1 MHKYRQFAGAIGIA
15 VFAALTSGMGAGTTL
30 AGPIAD
36 DPALDRR
43 QVSLLAPSPTEGGMA
58 IAPPLAK
65 PSPTQRS
72 DREASEPSERTRIV
86 SYLILR
92 GLQGA
97 GPFLGAR

>member
-1 MHKYRQFAGAIGIA
+1 MHTYRQFTGAIGIA
-15 VFAALTSGMGAGTTL
+15 VFAALTPGMGAGIAL
-30 AGPIAD
+30 AGPISHD
-36 DPALDRR
+36 HALDRR
-43 QVSLLAPSPTEGGMA
+43 HVSLLAPSPTEGGMA

-72 DREASEPSERTRIV
+72 DREASEPGERTRIV

-97 GPFLGAR
+97 GPLLGAR